1 MIIYIYIYIYRYI
14 NVIMKTICPPGYH
27 HNVFVATHA
36 LEYMI
41 YRISTYL
48 SIYIYNIYVYII
60 YIYIYM

>member
-1 MIIYIYIYIYRYI
+1 MIIYIYIYIYI

-48 SIYIYNIYVYII
+48 SIYIYI
-60 YIYIYM
+60 

>member
-1 MIIYIYIYIYRYI
+1 
-14 NVIMKTICPPGYH
+14 MKTICPPGYH

-48 SIYIYNIYVYII
+48 SIYIYIYNIYVYII
-60 YIYIYM
+60 YIYIYIYM